1 MTKMDAR
8 CDKGVF
14 LGYALNSRAYRVY
27 NKVSCKFM
35 ETVNVAINDG
45 LVCSHESGCMIEHEP
60 TPSASTEETTTAPVI
75 PEEESSHEDEDEDLA
90 ERRDETLSIP
100 TPHRAGKRQVQKDH
114 SLSDVIG
121 EVTEPRKTRSKVNRL
136 VSNFVVFKSFLA
148 IHRLAITEITHYGFV
163 SLIEPKNVKEAL
175 CDVEWI
181 NAMQEE
187 FNQFERN
194 KV

>member
-1 MTKMDAR
+1 M
-8 CDKGVF
+8 
-14 LGYALNSRAYRVY
+14 
-27 NKVSCKFM
+27 
-35 ETVNVAINDG
+35 
-45 LVCSHESGCMIEHEP
+45 
-60 TPSASTEETTTAPVI
+60 
-75 PEEESSHEDEDEDLA
+75 
-90 ERRDETLSIP
+90 
-100 TPHRAGKRQVQKDH
+100 
-114 SLSDVIG
+114 
-121 EVTEPRKTRSKVNRL
+121 
-136 VSNFVVFKSFLA
+136 FKSFLA